1 MAHYAKVE
9 NGIVTQVIV
18 ADQEF
23 IDSGALGDPSTWLQT
38 SYNTFGGQHRSGGTP
53 LRKNYAGVGYLYMSD
68 IDAFV
73 PPKQFASWVLN
84 TETGLWDPP
93 VPRPE
98 NNQYVVWD
106 EEIQNWKEAPNILPP
121 TITIFGAT
129 PTESI
134 SSNTVF
140 GGN

>member
-38 SYNTFGGQHRSGGTP
+38 SYNTFGGVHRSGGTP
-53 LRKNYAGVGYLYMSD
+53 LRKNYAGVGYSYMPD

-73 PPKQFASWVLN
+73 PPKPFPSWVLN
-84 TETGLWDPP
+84 TETGLWDAP
-93 VPRPE
+93 VPRPQ
-98 NNQYVVWD
+98 NNLYVIWD
-106 EEIQNWKEAPNILPP
+106 EDIRNWKETPSVLP
-121 TITIFGAT
+121 TIPPGA
-129 PTESI
+129 
-134 SSNTVF
+134 N
-140 GGN
+140 

>member
-23 IDSGALGDPSTWLQT
+23 IDSGALGDPTQWIQT
-38 SYNTFGGQHRSGGTP
+38 SYNTFGGVHRSGGTP

-73 PPKQFASWVLN
+73 PPKVYDSWVLN
-84 TETGLWDPP
+84 TETGLWDAP

-98 NNQYVVWD
+98 NKQYVVWD
-106 EEIQNWKEAPNILPP
+106 EEIKNWKETPSILPP
-121 TITIFGAT
+121 AITIFGAT

-140 GGN
+140 GEN

>member
-18 ADQEF
+18 AEQEF

-38 SYNTFGGQHRSGGTP
+38 SYNTFGGVHRSGGAP
-53 LRKNYAGVGYLYMSD
+53 LRKNYAGVGYSYMPD

-73 PPKQFASWVLN
+73 PPKPFPSWVLN
-84 TETGLWDPP
+84 TETGLWDAP

-98 NNQYVVWD
+98 NLYVTWD
-106 EEIQNWKEAPNILPP
+106 EELQNWKETPSVLP
-121 TITIFGAT
+121 TIPPGA
-129 PTESI
+129 
-134 SSNTVF
+134 N
-140 GGN
+140 

>member
-23 IDSGALGDPSTWLQT
+23 IDSGALGDSSTWLQT
-38 SYNTFGGQHRSGGTP
+38 SYNTFGGVHRSGGTP
-53 LRKNYAGVGYLYMSD
+53 LRKNYAGVGYSYMPD

-73 PPKQFASWVLN
+73 PPKPFPSWVLN
-84 TETGLWDPP
+84 TETGLWDAP

-98 NNQYVVWD
+98 NNLYVIWD
-106 EEIQNWKEAPNILPP
+106 EELQNWKETPSILP
-121 TITIFGAT
+121 T
-129 PTESI
+129 I
-134 SSNTVF
+134 SSGAN
-140 GGN
+140 

>member
-23 IDSGALGDPSTWLQT
+23 IDSGALGDSSTWLQT
-38 SYNTFGGQHRSGGTP
+38 SYNTFGGVHRSGGTP
-53 LRKNYAGVGYLYMSD
+53 LRKNYAGVGYSYMPD

-73 PPKQFASWVLN
+73 PPKPFPSWVLN
-84 TETGLWDPP
+84 TETGLWDAP

-98 NNQYVVWD
+98 NNLYVIWD
-106 EEIQNWKEAPNILPP
+106 EELQNWKETPSVLP
-121 TITIFGAT
+121 TIPPGA
-129 PTESI
+129 
-134 SSNTVF
+134 N
-140 GGN
+140 

>member
-38 SYNTFGGQHRSGGTP
+38 SYNTFGGVHRSGGTP
-53 LRKNYAGVGYLYMSD
+53 LRKNYAGVGYSYMPD

-73 PPKQFASWVLN
+73 PPKPFPSWVLN
-84 TETGLWDPP
+84 SETGLWDAP

-98 NNQYVVWD
+98 NNLYVIWD
-106 EEIQNWKEAPNILPP
+106 EDIRNWKETPNILPP
-121 TITIFGAT
+121 TITIFGAA

-140 GGN
+140 GAN

>member
-38 SYNTFGGQHRSGGTP
+38 SYNTFGGVHRSGGTP
-53 LRKNYAGVGYLYMSD
+53 LRKNYAGVGYSYMPD

-73 PPKQFASWVLN
+73 PPKPFPSWVLN
-84 TETGLWDPP
+84 SETGLWDAP

-98 NNQYVVWD
+98 NNLYVIWD
-106 EEIQNWKEAPNILPP
+106 EELQNWKETPSVLPP
-121 TITIFGAT
+121 TITIFGAA

-140 GGN
+140 GAN